1 MPQEGVAAVI
11 ERIPLRAIDGVET
24 FDDLDAHQP

>member
-1 MPQEGVAAVI
+1 VI